1 MSKVFYVM
9 TSVDDFDNNS
19 DFDKKNVWTWIITS
33 TSAIILITKIYQI
46 INS

>member
-9 TSVDDFDNNS
+9 SAVDDFDNDY

-33 TSAIILITKIYQI
+33 TSVIILVTKIYQI
-46 INS
+46 FN